1 MTTVADVTRAVDFIA
16 PFGTQLDWDNSG
28 LLVGDP
34 SRGVTKVLVALDA
47 TTAVIDEAEAQGA
60 EVIVTHH
67 PVIFR
72 GIKRLLAG
80 DPPYEAAV
88 RGIAVISAH
97 TCYDMAPR
105 GVNAALADA
114 LGLRDRAP
122 LWEERPGEEG
132 RTMGVIGDL
141 PCPMSREELAAW
153 VEEALGLRPGFVRC
167 PPAALTGPESAGTEA
182 IRRVAVCGGA
192 GADYLALARE
202 KGCAAYITGDVRH
215 HEFLAGAGM
224 GVFLMDA
231 GHFATENIAIPKL
244 AEQLEKALPN
254 VEVVVSDGR

>member
-1 MTTVADVTRAVDFIA
+1 MTTVADVTRAVDSIA

-34 SRGVTKVLVALDA
+34 SHGVTKVLVALDA
-47 TTAVIDEAEAQGA
+47 TTGLIDEAESRGA

-72 GIKRLLAG
+72 PIRRLLAG

-97 TCYDMAPR
+97 TCYDMAAD

-122 LWEERPGEEG
+122 LWEERPGVGG
-132 RTMGVIGDL
+132 RTMGVVGDL
-141 PCPMSREELAAW
+141 PCPMSREEMAAW
-153 VEEALGLRPGFVRC
+153 VEEALGLGPGFVRC
-167 PPAALTGPESAGTEA
+167 PPAALTGSEAAGA
-182 IRRVAVCGGA
+182 QPIRRAAVCGGA

-202 KGCAAYITGDVRH
+202 KGCAAFVTGDVRH
-215 HEFLAGAGM
+215 HEFLAAAEM

-231 GHFATENIAIPKL
+231 GHFATENIAIPRL
-244 AEQLEKALPN
+244 AQRLGELLPG
-254 VEVVVSDGR
+254 VEVFSHAL

>member
-1 MTTVADVTRAVDFIA
+1 MTTVADVTRAVDSIA

-34 SRGVTKVLVALDA
+34 GRGVTKVLVALDA
-47 TTAVIDEAEAQGA
+47 TTAIIDEAESRGA
-60 EVIVTHH
+60 EVVVTHH
-67 PVIFR
+67 PVIF
-72 GIKRLLAG
+72 GGVKRLLAG
-80 DPPYEAAV
+80 DPPYEAAA

-97 TCYDMAPR
+97 TCYDMALG

-122 LWEERPGEEG
+122 LWEERPGGAEG
-132 RTMGVIGDL
+132 RCLGVVGDL

-153 VEEALGLRPGFVRC
+153 VEEALGLRSGFVRC
-167 PPAALTGPESAGTEA
+167 PPDCLIDPGDEA

-192 GADYLALARE
+192 GADYLKLARE

-215 HEFLAGAGM
+215 HEFLAAAGM
-224 GVFLMDA
+224 GLFLMDA
-231 GHFATENIAIPKL
+231 GHFTTENIAMPRL
-244 AEQLEKALPN
+244 ATRLGELLPG
-254 VEVVVSDGR
+254 VEVVVHAL

>member
-1 MTTVADVTRAVDFIA
+1 MTTVADVARAVDSIA

-34 SRGVTKVLVALDA
+34 GRGVTKVLVALDA
-47 TTAVIDEAEAQGA
+47 TTAVIDQAEALGA
-60 EVIVTHH
+60 EVVVTHH

-80 DPPYEAAV
+80 DPPYEAAA

-97 TCYDMAPR
+97 TCYDMAPG

-132 RTMGVIGDL
+132 RTLGVIGEL

-153 VEEALGLRPGFVRC
+153 AEEALGLRPGFVRYL
-167 PPAALTGPESAGTEA
+167 AACEAGGEA

-192 GADYLALARE
+192 GADYLDLAKS
-202 KGCAAYITGDVRH
+202 KGCTAYITGDVRH
-215 HEFLAGAGM
+215 HEFLAAAGM
-224 GVFLMDA
+224 GLFLMDA
-231 GHFATENIAIPKL
+231 GHFATENIAMPKL
-244 AEQLEKALPN
+244 AQRLGEALPN
-254 VEVVVSDGR
+254 VEVAVYAL